1 MFIPKR
7 SVLMQNAKTLV
18 NKGKDIFFAGVSEL
32 YYPFRFCPIDAYLP
46 NKAAVYI
53 YTNKNVT
60 GFYTPLYVGQTD
72 ALDKHID
79 DYQTGLCI
87 IRHFGNALYI
97 HLEKDLT
104 TRCQIVHDLID
115 RQKPVCN
122 RNTLTTTLR
131 AYVSGSV

>member
-1 MFIPKR
+1 
-7 SVLMQNAKTLV
+7 MQNAKTLV
-18 NKGKDIFFAGVSEL
+18 NKGKDIFFAGVSGL
-32 YYPFRFCPIDAYLP
+32 YYPFRFCPIDTYLP
-46 NKAAVYI
+46 KQSCVYI
-53 YTNKNVT
+53 YTNKNET
-60 GFYTPLYVGQTD
+60 GFCTPLYVGQTD

-79 DYQTGLCI
+79 DYETGLWGI
-87 IRHFGNALYI
+87 IRHFGNALYV
-97 HLEKDLT
+97 HLENDRN